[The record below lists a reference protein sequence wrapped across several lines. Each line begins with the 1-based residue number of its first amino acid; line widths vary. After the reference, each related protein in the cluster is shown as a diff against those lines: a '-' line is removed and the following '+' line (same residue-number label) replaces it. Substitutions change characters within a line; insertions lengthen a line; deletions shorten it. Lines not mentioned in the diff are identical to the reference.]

1 MNQHPRHGEHASQYP
16 PHGERVKH
24 PRHGDGANCTKK
36 NSSPANP
43 ILDDN
48 NTATSSR
55 NDCSPRSSFTVDEV
69 TTIALGMRQLNDSET
84 YRRGYFDGATET
96 ERRLKAQHARELQ
109 EAEYRGQIQQLNRRQ
124 SQMMANALTDAAI
137 ADRCPRCNHVLP
149 FTTGHDDT
157 EGAR

>member
-1 MNQHPRHGEHASQYP
+1 MNQHPRHGEHMNQRP

-36 NSSPANP
+36 DSSPANP
-43 ILDDN
+43 ILDDDS
-48 NTATSSR
+48 TATSSDF
-55 NDCSPRSSFTVDEV
+55 NGSPRSSFTVDEV

-84 YRRGYFDGATET
+84 YRRGYVAGATET
-96 ERRLKAQHARELQ
+96 ARRLRTQHARELK
-109 EAEYRGQIQQLNRRQ
+109 EAEYRGQIQQLNTRQ

-149 FTTGHDDT
+149 LTTGHGDT